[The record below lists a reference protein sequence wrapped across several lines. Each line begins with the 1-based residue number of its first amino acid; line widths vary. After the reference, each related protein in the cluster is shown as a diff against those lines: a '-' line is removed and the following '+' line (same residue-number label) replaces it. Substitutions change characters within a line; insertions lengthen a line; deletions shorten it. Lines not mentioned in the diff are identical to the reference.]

1 MSVDH
6 YKILEVRRDAPA
18 EDIQRA
24 YRAFALRYHPD
35 RNPSPDAVS
44 KMSAIN
50 EAWAVLGDPVR
61 RREYDASIAKPRL
74 HPEFAAA
81 ILSAARDVV
90 MRGGWRVVESHEKA
104 LILEQA
110 RQRVRVVFLDRLD
123 NALLL
128 GLARQSAE
136 PCVVLALRIEGPVGP
151 CASAI
156 DLLHSTH
163 FGAPLPEGPA
173 RSLFAAFL

>member
-6 YKILEVRRDAPA
+6 YKVLEVRRDATT
-18 EDIQRA
+18 EDIQHA

-35 RNPSPDAVS
+35 RNKEPDALS

-50 EAWAVLGDPVR
+50 EAWAVLGDPAR
-61 RREYDASIAKPRL
+61 RREYDASVAKPPL
-74 HPEFAAA
+74 HPAFASA

-90 MRGGWRVVESHEKA
+90 LRGGWRVVEDRGKV

-110 RQRVRVVFLDRLD
+110 RQRIRVVFLERLD
-123 NALLL
+123 NAMLL
-128 GLARQSAE
+128 GLARQSPE
-136 PCVVLALRIEGPVGP
+136 SCVVLALRIEGPVGP

-156 DLLHSTH
+156 DLMHAAH
-163 FGAPLPEGPA
+163 FGLPLPEEPT